1 MLPRFSR
8 VVKCI
13 SLGRDEAWIVGPS
26 QHADRRIPSKE
37 TLSTRCPDG
46 THMGSASP
54 SLATVREVVES
65 LGPPGTPVTTA
76 EVAAAFDCTARTVY
90 NKLDTLVEDG
100 ALETKKVGAR
110 GRVWWLPPS
119 AVDGSADR
127 ESTAGSTARGDRAR
141 RRLEEE
147 RDMFADGPAV
157 VFRWTPDADAGWPV
171 EHVTENV
178 EAVLGYTAEA
188 FESGAVTYADL
199 LLDEE
204 ADRIAREVGAHTERM
219 ADRFSHDPYRVRT
232 KDGEMKW
239 VEDTT
244 KIIRDDDGEVVNYLG
259 YLIDIT
265 ERKRNEE
272 VLERTNDALR
282 RLTEASRDLLNTD
295 AAAFDSRA
303 AAVTEA
309 VLDVEDATV
318 WRYDRD
324 TGELLADT
332 ADDAAGATVERNRRT
347 DPLADPVREAFLS
360 NEVSVVNGGEAD
372 GLALGSY
379 ALLPLGRHGVVCA
392 GSTAEDRFDRRW
404 LDLAETLGATIEAAW
419 DRVEGEQ
426 RLADRNE
433 QLQAL
438 DRLNSL
444 IRDIDQALVEAETVD
459 AIDEVVCEK
468 LAAADQYAFAWIGE
482 HDLGSGEVV
491 PREWAG
497 VDEGYLRTL
506 DVGTGASEVEPG
518 PIAAA
523 LERRELQV
531 VSDVAIDSR
540 ATAWRE
546 ATLER
551 GARSCIAIPLVYN
564 ESLYGVL
571 AVYPDWPQ
579 PDERDHTVLTEL
591 GETIA
596 HAIDAVETKR
606 TLLADDVT
614 EVTVVIRDADDAL
627 SALSQATGGT
637 IEFDGLV
644 PRHDGGNRVFC
655 TAQDV
660 SAGDVR
666 DAARS
671 HPAVREV
678 AVSHDDADP
687 LFDASVAEPIV
698 ASRVV
703 DGGGVVRSLTAA
715 PEGTVTVVA
724 DLPTSTTV
732 RSFVEHLRTVYPEA
746 DLVKRRTRDRPIT
759 TRRNLRE
766 SIAERLTDRQ
776 REVLETAYRGG
787 FFESPRVRNGEELA
801 ETLDI
806 APSTFSYH
814 LREAERRLSTL
825 AFEHV

>member
-1 MLPRFSR
+1 MS
-8 VVKCI
+8 
-13 SLGRDEAWIVGPS
+13 SG
-26 QHADRRIPSKE
+26 
-37 TLSTRCPDG
+37 
-46 THMGSASP
+46 SP
-54 SLATVREVVES
+54 SLATVLEAVES

-76 EVAAAFDCTARTVY
+76 EVAASFDCTDRTVY
-90 NKLDTLVEDG
+90 NKLDALVEDG
-100 ALETKKVGAR
+100 TLETKKVGAR
-110 GRVWWLPPS
+110 GRVWWRPPS
-119 AVDGSADR
+119 AVDGSA
-127 ESTAGSTARGDRAR
+127 DRAR

-178 EAVLGYTAEA
+178 EAVLGYTPEA

-204 ADRIAREVGAHTERM
+204 IDRIAREVTEHTEAM

-232 KDGEMKW
+232 EGGEIRW
-239 VEDTT
+239 VDDTT
-244 KIIRDDDGEVVNYLG
+244 KIVRDDDGEVVNYLG

-272 VLERTNDALR
+272 ALERTNDALH
-282 RLTEASRDLLNTD
+282 RLTEASRDLLDTD
-295 AAAFDSRA
+295 ASAFGRRA
-303 AAVTEA
+303 AAVTRT
-309 VLDVEDATV
+309 VLDVDHVTV
-318 WRYDRD
+318 WRYDGE

-332 ADDAAGATVERNRRT
+332 TDDAAGTTVERDART
-347 DPLADPVREAFLS
+347 ESLADPVREAFLT
-360 NEVSVVNGGEAD
+360 NEVDAVTGDGAD

-379 ALLPLGRHGVVCA
+379 VLLPLGRHGVVCA
-392 GSTAEDRFDRRW
+392 GSTDEDRFDRRW

-419 DRVEGEQ
+419 DRVEGER
-426 RLADRNE
+426 RLAERNE

-444 IRDIDQALVEAETVD
+444 IREIDQALVEAETVD
-459 AIDEVVCEK
+459 AIDEAVCEK

-482 HDLGSGEVV
+482 RDLGSGEVV

-506 DVGTGASEVEPG
+506 GIGTGEAGIESD

-571 AVYPDWPQ
+571 VVYPERPQ

-606 TLLADDVT
+606 TLLTDDVT
-614 EVTVVIRDADDAL
+614 EVTVAIRDADDAL
-627 SALSQATGGT
+627 SALSRATGGA
-637 IEFDGLV
+637 IEFDGHV
-644 PRHDGGNRVFC
+644 PGEDGGSRFFC
-655 TAQDV
+655 TARDV
-660 SAGDVR
+660 AADDVR
-666 DAARS
+666 DAARE
-671 HPAVREV
+671 HPAVTEV
-678 AVSHDDADP
+678 AVLGDDADP
-687 LFDASVAEPIV
+687 RFDASVAEPTV

-715 PEGTVTVVA
+715 PDGTVTVVV
-724 DLPTSTTV
+724 DLPASTTV
-732 RSFVEHLRTVYPEA
+732 RSFVEHLRTAYPEV
-746 DLVKRRTRDRPIT
+746 DLVKRRTRNRPIT
-759 TRRNLRE
+759 TGRDLRASVGE
-766 SIAERLTDRQ
+766 HLTDRQ
-776 REVLETAYRGG
+776 REVLETAYQAG
-787 FFESPRVRNGEELA
+787 FFESPRVRSGEELA
-801 ETLDI
+801 ETLGI

-814 LREAERRLSTL
+814 LREAERRLSAL
-825 AFEHV
+825 VFERV